1 MRKISTVIVLF
12 FLLVPLQTSAQGGL
26 VPCGQAGNPC
36 TLCHLFELF
45 SNIVTFVLVT
55 IVPPVATLFLVYA
68 GILFYTAGG
77 ESGKITTARNV
88 ITSVL
93 IGIAIIYGAHFF
105 VSMILNALGVVD
117 VQWPEIKL
125 DC

>member
-1 MRKISTVIVLF
+1 MRKISTAIVLF
-12 FLLVPLQTSAQGGL
+12 FLLAPLQTGAQGL

-45 SNIVTFVLVT
+45 ANIVTFVLVT

-77 ESGKITTARNV
+77 DSTKITSARNV
-88 ITSVL
+88 ITSVI
-93 IGIAIIYGAHFF
+93 IGIVIIYGAHFL

>member
-1 MRKISTVIVLF
+1 MRKISASIVLF
-12 FLLVPLQTSAQGGL
+12 LLLSPLRAGAQNGL
-26 VPCGQAGNPC
+26 VPCGTAGNPC

-55 IVPPVATLFLVYA
+55 VVPPIATLFLVWA

-77 ESGKITTARNV
+77 DSGKITAARNV
-88 ITSVL
+88 ITSVI
-93 IGIAIIYGAHFF
+93 IGIVIIYGAHFF

-117 VQWPEIKL
+117 VQWPDINL
-125 DC
+125 NC